1 MQRLIIGPSTH
12 SAQGRQMTYVANSKQ
27 PRYLGLFL
35 LCLLVTPAC
44 AETNTTDDE
53 VFAIPETSP
62 VEDRIKQEEKIPSS
76 SFAIAFY
83 KPTYLMPYYFTGSPY
98 YAVYKHATPNNER
111 LSHVEMKYQLSFK
124 VPVWK
129 NIFHYRSTLNLA
141 YTQLSYWQAYNR
153 KAFFRETDYE
163 PEIFIA
169 NEVNCHLF
177 KDWMLNFINMG
188 AVHQSNGFGNHMER
202 SWNRIYIEI
211 ISSTDNWMFSLKPWY
226 IVQETTVKEHNP
238 HIAYYLG
245 YGQFL
250 VAYKYHRLVFTL
262 QTHNLIEA
270 GGKHATAEFAFSFP
284 LSANLN
290 AYLQVFSGYGQS
302 LIEYNHRTNSVGL
315 GIAFSNWV

>member
-1 MQRLIIGPSTH
+1 MRPMQGK
-12 SAQGRQMTYVANSKQ
+12 QMTGLTHMTK
-27 PRYLGLFL
+27 RGYLI
-35 LCLLVTPAC
+35 CLLYFTSLGTVHAATQTH
-44 AETNTTDDE
+44 EED
-53 VFAIPETSP
+53 VFTIPESSP

-83 KPTYLMPYYFTGSPY
+83 KPTYLMPYYYTGSPY

-124 VPVWK
+124 VPIWK

-169 NEVNCHLF
+169 NEVTSHLF

-238 HIAYYLG
+238 NISTYLG

-270 GGKHATAEFAFSFP
+270 GAKYATAEFAFSFP
-284 LSANLN
+284 LSQNIN

-315 GIAFSNWV
+315 GIALSNWV